1 MPTKPEIVI
10 HAGARRVLPELVKQH
25 PVVVLTYHH
34 APDSLVAAL
43 HSLIGSNLLEVIRCP
58 DGLPTI
64 ELANTLR
71 DRFWGIH
78 TQRDLPIIVAIGGG
92 STLDLAKSLRLN
104 LPARTSITLALDRKI
119 EMDEFESCSMI
130 LMPTTA
136 GTGSEVS
143 PTATIWDIE
152 NKTKHSLFGPAIVAD
167 WAVIDPEL
175 ALTTPWIVTRDSGID
190 ALSHALETIWNRNR
204 VPKAFAYAMSAAQ
217 QIVKVLP
224 QLKESP
230 EDMRL
235 RTEMAN
241 AALWAGQA
249 MALTETALVHALSY
263 DDTTG
268 LGLSHGQACGRWL
281 PKVYQLAS
289 QSSEEMEIFL
299 RAAMQPII
307 SDEHELAAWLNDL
320 GCITV
325 SLDDHSIETERRIA
339 CALHTKRGRNF
350 IELSPQHE
358 LQKV

>member
-1 MPTKPEIVI
+1 MLTKPEII
-10 HAGARRVLPELVKQH
+10 ISTGARHKLPHLVKQH
-25 PVVVLTYHH
+25 PVVALIYHH
-34 APDSLVAAL
+34 ASETLVDEL
-43 HSLIGSNLLEVIRCP
+43 QTLLGPNLLKVIRCP
-58 DGLPTI
+58 DGLPTV
-64 ELANTLR
+64 ELADSLR
-71 DRFWGIH
+71 RDFWDIH
-78 TQRDLPIIVAIGGG
+78 TRRDLPIIVAIGGG

-104 LPARTSITLALDRKI
+104 IPHPASITSVLDRKI
-119 EMDEFESCSMI
+119 EVGEFESCSMI

-143 PTATIWDIE
+143 STATIWDIE
-152 NKTKHSLFGPAIVAD
+152 NRTKHSLFGPAVVAD

-175 ALTTPWIVTRDSGID
+175 ALTSPWLVTRDSGID

-224 QLKESP
+224 QIMENP
-230 EDMRL
+230 EDLSYRFD
-235 RTEMAN
+235 MAS

-299 RAAMQPII
+299 RAAMQPMI
-307 SDEHELAAWLNDL
+307 SDEYQLAAWVNAL
-320 GCITV
+320 GCPTV

-350 IELSPQHE
+350 IELSPQHA

>member
-10 HAGARRVLPELVKQH
+10 HAGALQTLPELVKHH

-34 APDSLVAAL
+34 APDSLVEKLHAL
-43 HSLIGSNLLEVIRCP
+43 LGSNLLEIIRCP

-64 ELANTLR
+64 GLADTLR
-71 DRFWGIH
+71 DRFWGVH

-104 LPARTSITLALDRKI
+104 LPAHTSITLALDRKI
-119 EMDEFESCSMI
+119 EIDEFESCSVI

-175 ALTTPWIVTRDSGID
+175 ALTSPWVVTRDSGID

-217 QIVKVLP
+217 QIVKALP
-224 QLKESP
+224 QLKNAP
-230 EDMRL
+230 ADVTL

-307 SDEHELAAWLNDL
+307 SDERELAAWLNDL
-320 GCITV
+320 GCLTV
-325 SLDDHSIETERRIA
+325 SLDDHSTETERRIA